1 MGFMNWLMKGV
12 GFETEEVYDDSV
24 ERQKKLEERNELQK
38 QKDQEKAEYKARKAQ
53 EKADRAARKYSLTQ
67 TKDVVVE
74 ENSAPQRT
82 SVSYSENPEQYN
94 RSSYIS
100 ASPLNSFGT
109 NSSNVGGYGTKNV
122 EFIYPTSFEEVTKV
136 INFLKEG
143 ESVMLNLNQMNEY
156 DSQRLL
162 DCASGAVYALN
173 GNIRHVDS
181 NIYLITPEGF
191 NIRMPEQVSSMPNPE
206 QQ

>member
-1 MGFMNWLMKGV
+1 MGFMNWLLNGV

-24 ERQKKLEERNELQK
+24 EREKKHDEKIERQR
-38 QKDQEKAEYKARKAQ
+38 QIAREKAEYKARKAQ
-53 EKADRAARKYSLTQ
+53 EKADRAARKYALKQ
-67 TKDVVVE
+67 TKDVVQQE
-74 ENSAPQRT
+74 EPRQT
-82 SVSYSENPEQYN
+82 TVSYTENPEQYN
-94 RSSYIS
+94 ITSYSSS
-100 ASPLNSFGT
+100 SLDNFGS

-122 EFIYPTSFEEVTKV
+122 EFVYPTSFDDVTK
-136 INFLKEG
+136 IISYLKEG

-162 DCASGAVYALN
+162 DCTSGAVYALN
-173 GNIRHVDS
+173 GNIRHVDN

-191 NIRMPEQVSSMPNPE
+191 NIRMPEQANNNIQN